1 MPLGDTVRETL
12 KREYEA
18 GATYQTIALRHNIS
32 IPYARGLILGEDRSG
47 GISLD
52 KLEAMFPLA
61 HLDLTGSG
69 SSQVMQING
78 DSNHHISQGGRED
91 YRHRLVEKVVALD
104 IPDDARTKVLRLI
117 LSE

>member
-1 MPLGDTVRETL
+1 MISQDLLDFIRE
-12 KREYEA
+12 EYKGGRTQCE
-18 GATYQTIALRHNIS
+18 IASRYNTSQACIQKLLSGHRS
-32 IPYARGLILGEDRSG
+32 PRGLTLATVE
-47 GISLD
+47 
-52 KLEAMFPLA
+52 KMFPRA
-61 HLDLTGSG
+61 RLDFTGSG